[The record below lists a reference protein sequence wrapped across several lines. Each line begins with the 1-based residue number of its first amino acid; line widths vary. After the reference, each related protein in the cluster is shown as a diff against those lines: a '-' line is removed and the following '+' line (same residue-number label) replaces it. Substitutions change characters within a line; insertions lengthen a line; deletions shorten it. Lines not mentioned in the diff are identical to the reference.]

1 MNLSELGEDASLQ
14 TVEEKAQVQNNSSEG
29 GELFHLNSLPPGYR
43 FNPAD
48 AEIIVFYL
56 RKKVDHQPL
65 PPKKII
71 EVNVYA
77 YNPEELAVV
86 LNYGFSRVLEWFYFT
101 PRDRKY
107 RNGQRPDRS
116 VGDGYWKA
124 TEANKEIKFE
134 ERNVGYRKA
143 LLTESK
149 RNGSCMNSEFL
160 NLQSLQE
167 ELLDDCVVCRVYR
180 KDERISERSRYESR
194 LDESS
199 SSSSKIPR
207 LELDPNPNEAD
218 NPYEE

>member
-1 MNLSELGEDASLQ
+1 MKGENPKSGSLSVSNKMNLSELGEDASLQ

-65 PPKKII
+65 PPNKII
-71 EVNVYA
+71 EVNVYD
-77 YNPEELAVV
+77 YDPEELAGNIGMGNVPI
-86 LNYGFSRVLEWFYFT
+86 GQLEMDIGRPPKLIKRSNLRSEMWEP
-101 PRDRKY
+101 PRRTGVNDM
-107 RNGQRPDRS
+107 S
-116 VGDGYWKA
+116 
-124 TEANKEIKFE
+124 
-134 ERNVGYRKA
+134 
-143 LLTESK
+143 
-149 RNGSCMNSEFL
+149 
-160 NLQSLQE
+160 
-167 ELLDDCVVCRVYR
+167 LDDCVVCRVYR